1 MSKSYNKYICIYI
14 FFPDG
19 LSAVKDVTHSLY
31 GLGLKNAEDTELNA
45 EPECREGGKMFS
57 ERTIKDL
64 NRERLAPPQKEEW
77 LK

>member
-1 MSKSYNKYICIYI
+1 M
-14 FFPDG
+14 
-19 LSAVKDVTHSLY
+19 KDVTHSLC